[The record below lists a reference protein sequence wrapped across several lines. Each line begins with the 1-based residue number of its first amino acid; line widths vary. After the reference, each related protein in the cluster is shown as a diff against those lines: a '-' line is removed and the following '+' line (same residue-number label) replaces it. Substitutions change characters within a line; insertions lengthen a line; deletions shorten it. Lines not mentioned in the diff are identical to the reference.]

1 MKFTTGL
8 CRLSYAHIF
17 EPKEDLNG
25 NLKYSCS
32 LIIPKSDK
40 AQIDRINAA
49 FAEILDDK
57 ETIQKLGGKLKGID
71 LPLHDGD
78 LRETDNAAYAAYK
91 DSMYLNAKSNPDHA
105 PKVVLQD
112 RTECVDRDDVYSGCY
127 VQAVLSFFP
136 YNKNGK
142 KGIGVGLLAIRK
154 IKDGTPLAGT
164 SVSDK
169 DFDDS
174 VLGADMEALLS

>member
-57 ETIQKLGGKLKGID
+57 ETVQKLGGKLKGID
-71 LPLHDGD
+71 LPLRDGD
-78 LRETDNAAYAAYK
+78 LRENDETYE

-154 IKDGTPLAGT
+154 IKDGAPLSGT

-174 VLGADMEALLS
+174 VLGSDMEAMLA